1 MNKDTLK
8 GKWKQMVGS
17 AKEAFGDFTDDEL
30 MELEGDR
37 DKFVGKVQERYGI
50 AKDEAERRVDDFFNK
65 NQKDDI

>member
-30 MELEGDR
+30 MEMEGDR

>member
-50 AKDEAERRVDDFFNK
+50 AKDEAERRVDDFFKK
-65 NQKDDI
+65 NDK